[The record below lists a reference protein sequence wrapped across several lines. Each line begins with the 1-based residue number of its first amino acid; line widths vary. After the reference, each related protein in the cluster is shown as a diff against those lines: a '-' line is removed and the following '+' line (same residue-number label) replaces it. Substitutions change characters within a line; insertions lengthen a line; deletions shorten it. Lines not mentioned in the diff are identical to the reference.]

1 MAVDFNDIKTRMDKA
16 IGGVRN
22 EFSALRTGRANANM
36 LDSVMVEAYGSEVP
50 LNQVGAVSVPEARSL
65 SVNVWDGSMVKAVEK
80 AIIDSNLGLNPQ
92 VDGNLLRINLP
103 ELNEERRLEL
113 VKVAG
118 KFAEAGRVSVRNIRR
133 DAMDAIK
140 AEEKD
145 IGKDDAKRLS
155 EQAQKLTDEKIAE
168 IDSLLSEKE
177 KEIKAI

>member
-1 MAVDFNDIKTRMDKA
+1 MAVDFNDITTRMDKA
-16 IGGVRN
+16 IAGVRH
-22 EFSALRTGRANANM
+22 EFSALRTGRASANM

-50 LNQVGAVSVPEARSL
+50 LNQVGAVSVPEPRSL

-118 KFAEAGRVSVRNIRR
+118 KFAEAGKVSVRNIRR

-140 AEEKD
+140 IEEKQV
-145 IGKDDAKRLS
+145 GKDEAKRLS
-155 EQAQKLTDEKIAE
+155 EQAQKLTDDKIAE